1 MTQNKPL
8 EGLHAIGY
16 CRVST
21 DDKGQDTDIQAE
33 AIRNWAV
40 SQGVTIDNIF
50 SEDISGA
57 TWPRP
62 QLAMALMTLAT
73 SQASILV
80 CYDQSRLTRDA
91 SAHMP
96 LIQKMMGD
104 KIIRYVVNGDQ
115 DPNSLGI
122 KMLNAI
128 KGVTDSEE
136 RKVLGAK
143 TQLALIY
150 RRDTLHIHVGRP
162 AKLVITDHPEQYN
175 TGKVSLG
182 PQDGKK
188 TQTLIIHPSQLMG
201 WARQGWAPSYVANT
215 LLNVS
220 PQLFLKVLKESPYY
234 EEYYRTLRASKGASA

>member
-21 DDKGQDTDIQAE
+21 DDKGQDTNIQAE
-33 AIRNWAV
+33 AIKEWAV
-40 SQGVTIDNIF
+40 SQGVIIDNIF
-50 SEDISGA
+50 SEDVSGA
-57 TWPRP
+57 VWPRP

-80 CYDQSRLTRDA
+80 CYDPSRLTRDA
-91 SAHMP
+91 QAHMP
-96 LIQKMMGD
+96 LIQKMMGN

-115 DPNSLGI
+115 DPESLGI

-128 KGVTDSEE
+128 KGVTDFEE
-136 RKVLGAK
+136 RKVLSAK
-143 TQLALIY
+143 TKLTLKTK
-150 RRDTLHIHVGRP
+150 RDVFHIHVGRP
-162 AKLVITDHPEQYN
+162 AKIVITDHPEEYN
-175 TGKVSLG
+175 IGKVAQG
-182 PQDGKK
+182 PKDGKK
-188 TQTLIIHPSQLMG
+188 TTTMIISPNQLLN
-201 WARQGWAPSYVANT
+201 WAQQGWAPSYVANT

-234 EEYYRTLRASKGASA
+234 EEYYKVLRASKGVA